1 MANVIMWAY
10 NGSLGA
16 MLIEKSVHSSQE
28 ILSSLQFQ
36 DKDWRSEEEDKDIRL
51 KDKDKNIDKD
61 LKIGSQGFSGT
72 RNSPRTYTAVNQ
84 IKS

>member
-1 MANVIMWAY
+1 
-10 NGSLGA
+10 

-28 ILSSLQFQ
+28 ILSSLEFQ
-36 DKDWRSEEEDKDIRL
+36 DKDRRSEDEDKDIKL

-61 LKIGSQGFSGT
+61 LNISQGFSRT